1 MFLHENDR
9 LKFGSE
15 KGSEFEMN
23 DLFFLLKFQYLYS
36 RPVLIHSFI
45 DHNELKEHFV
55 WHIDYVAKK

>member
-9 LKFGSE
+9 LKFGSQ

-23 DLFFLLKFQYLYS
+23 EFFLLIFQYLYS